1 MRRLFLELLIVMM
14 CLTFGTVAFA
24 QTTDIRYGSYTAGS
38 LDASRAQQLY
48 SFAGTQGDLI
58 SAEVIALSGGLDP
71 RISLLNASNAPL
83 AVNQNDPFQVG
94 SRDARLTYRLP
105 TTANYLIFVEAQAAS
120 AGQFLLRLEQVLT
133 AGIVPLSAG
142 IPLQIALSSAT
153 PTQLFSV
160 DSLNGDRI
168 TVTTN
173 TVGLGYVANVRNANG
188 ETLGVIN
195 GATFPSF
202 EIALPTSSGSYE
214 VEVSLSD
221 LASQGGVTLLFGV
234 GGASSTATNS
244 TSATT
249 APDAQTTPAD
259 GDTPTEGTPEASS
272 DGGSALNLPAN
283 RCVAVPVGG
292 GVNIRKTPDVNGEL
306 VGSILP
312 NEYRFVEGTN
322 RTWYKLA
329 GEAWISSGVV
339 KLEGPCN
346 LLPVITTTK

>member
-1 MRRLFLELLIVMM
+1 MRRLFLELLIVVMW
-14 CLTFGTVAFA
+14 LTFGTVAFA

-48 SFAGTQGDLI
+48 SFSATQGDLI

-71 RISLLNASNAPL
+71 RISLLNANNTPL
-83 AVNQNDPFQVG
+83 TVNQNDPFQAG

-105 TTANYLIFVEAQAAS
+105 TTANYLILVEAEAAS
-120 AGQFLLRLEQVLT
+120 AGQFLLRLEQVIT

-160 DSLNGDRI
+160 DSLNGDRL
-168 TVTTN
+168 TLTSDA
-173 TVGLGYVANVRNANG
+173 VGLGYVANVRNANG

-202 EIALPTSSGSYE
+202 EIALAPSSGSYE

-221 LASQGGVTLLFGV
+221 LASQGGITLLFGV
-234 GGASSTATNS
+234 GG
-244 TSATT
+244 TSANAAVTST
-249 APDAQTTPAD
+249 PDAPVAETTPAD
-259 GDTPTEGTPEASS
+259 GSTPPTEGTPEASA

-306 VGSILP
+306 IGSILP

-322 RTWYKLA
+322 NTWYKLA

>member
-1 MRRLFLELLIVMM
+1 MRRLFFGVLMVAMWLAS
-14 CLTFGTVAFA
+14 GTVTLA

-71 RISLLNASNAPL
+71 RISLLNASNTPL
-83 AVNQNDPFQVG
+83 SVNQNDAFQAG

-105 TTANYLIFVEAQAAS
+105 ETANYLLLVEAEATS

-133 AGIVPLSAG
+133 TGIVPLTTG
-142 IPLQIALSSAT
+142 IPLQIVLSTAT

-160 DSLNGDRI
+160 DSLNGDRL
-168 TVTTN
+168 TLTSD
-173 TVGLGYVANVRNANG
+173 TVGFGYVANVRNANG
-188 ETLGVIN
+188 ETLAVMN
-195 GATFPSF
+195 SANFPTI
-202 EIALPTSSGSYE
+202 EIALAPNSGSYE
-214 VEVSLSD
+214 VEVSLAN
-221 LASQGGVTLLFGV
+221 LASQGGLTLLFGI
-234 GGASSTATNS
+234 GGASPTSSDPTATPDPSGETSS
-244 TSATT
+244 T
-249 APDAQTTPAD
+249 DA
-259 GDTPTEGTPEASS
+259 TPEASA

-283 RCVAVPVGG
+283 RCVAVPIGG

-306 VGSILP
+306 IGSILP
-312 NEYRFVEGTN
+312 GEYRFVEGTN
-322 RTWYKLA
+322 NTWYKLA

-346 LLPVITTTK
+346 LLPVITNK